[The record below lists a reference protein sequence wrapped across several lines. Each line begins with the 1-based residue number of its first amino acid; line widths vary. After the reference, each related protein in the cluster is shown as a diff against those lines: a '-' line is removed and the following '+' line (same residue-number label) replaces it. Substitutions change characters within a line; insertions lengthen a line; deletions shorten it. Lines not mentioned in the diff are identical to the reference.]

1 MKRPLR
7 SLLPFFT
14 AGVGLMPQAFL
25 ASPGLRLL
33 DFGAALLVSG
43 QQATVQTATMQP
55 TGSTSLDGA
64 MILTVVGIVLTASVT
79 FLGFSLQSLTASNV
93 AQVTAIKESTQ
104 TQVSAIKEST
114 AAQVK
119 AIESRTLIL
128 KDKLN
133 SLPKRGWFW

>member
-1 MKRPLR
+1 
-7 SLLPFFT
+7 
-14 AGVGLMPQAFL
+14 MPQAFL

-93 AQVTAIKESTQ
+93 AQVTAIKESAQ
-104 TQVSAIKEST
+104 TQVSAIKESAETQVSTIKEST

-128 KDKLN
+128 EDKLN